1 MPNPTTGI
9 SEGECCYCI
18 KNATES
24 TEEYE
29 KTKAPGKILQCSSV
43 DSVARLFLALG
54 KLPIGHETFIT
65 CINQFIR

>member
-18 KNATES
+18 RNATES

-29 KTKAPGKILQCSSV
+29 KINAPGKILLCSSV
-43 DSVARLFLALG
+43 AILFLALG

-65 CINQFIR
+65 CLNQFIR